1 MIYLIGKLAIWLLL
15 TTAFAA
21 LAGWGFAA
29 RRAAPA
35 VQALA
40 REREGLLRDLTRFAG
55 GEVVVDEAAN
65 EREVEAMR
73 RLLDVRD
80 ARIAELE
87 QALGSAR
94 ARADDA
100 MSRIAELERAPAP
113 SAQENEELARL
124 RALTT
129 QYEHERAR
137 EVEVEALP
145 IADDETALQA
155 WRLRY
160 FEQRVKYLE
169 GLPREPSPLAA
180 PAHDEPP
187 AMEWRAREAEA
198 RADYLANEMRALS
211 ARPIADDVDAFAANA
226 DVDALLRWRMLYLER
241 RAAHLQA
248 GVRPAE
254 TPVIDT
260 AEAERWKWRARYLE
274 SRVRYLEQRPAA
286 PLQVAAVPAPAPEPA
301 PQRAPEAPPRRRA
314 KPPVLSGA
322 RNGAPDDFTLIEG
335 VSLLQQTT
343 LYSLGVFHF
352 DQVAAWTP
360 ENVAWVDQYLRLG
373 GRIEDEEWVEQAE
386 ELARYG
392 VAAARRERESEE
404 A

>member
-1 MIYLIGKLAIWLLL
+1 MIYLIGKLAIWLLF
-15 TTAFAA
+15 TAAFAA

-35 VQALA
+35 MQALA

-55 GEVVVDEAAN
+55 GEVMVDAAAN
-65 EREVEAMR
+65 EREAEAMR
-73 RLLDVRD
+73 RQLDVRD

-94 ARADDA
+94 DRANEA

-113 SAQENEELARL
+113 SAQENEELTRL
-124 RALTT
+124 RSLTA
-129 QYEHERAR
+129 QYEQERAR

-145 IADDETALQA
+145 VIDDEASLQA

-160 FEQRVKYLE
+160 FEQRVRYLE
-169 GLPREPSPLAA
+169 SLPRELPGASA
-180 PAHDEPP
+180 EPP

-198 RADYLANEMRALS
+198 RADYLANEMRSLAP
-211 ARPIADDVDAFAANA
+211 APIADNIDAFAANA
-226 DVDALLRWRMLYLER
+226 DIDALLRWRMLYLER
-241 RAAHLQA
+241 RVAHMQA
-248 GVRPAE
+248 DAQPA
-254 TPVIDT
+254 PAST
-260 AEAERWKWRARYLE
+260 ADATDAERWKWRARYLE
-274 SRVRYLEQRPAA
+274 SRVRYLEQRPGAPA
-286 PLQVAAVPAPAPEPA
+286 PLFAAEAPLPEPAVQPAPEPA
-301 PQRAPEAPPRRRA
+301 PRRRA

-322 RNGAPDDFTLIEG
+322 RNGAPDDFTLIDG
-335 VSLLQQTT
+335 VSSLQQTT

-373 GRIEDEEWVEQAE
+373 GRIEEEEWVEQAG

-392 VAAARRERESEE
+392 VAAARREREPEE